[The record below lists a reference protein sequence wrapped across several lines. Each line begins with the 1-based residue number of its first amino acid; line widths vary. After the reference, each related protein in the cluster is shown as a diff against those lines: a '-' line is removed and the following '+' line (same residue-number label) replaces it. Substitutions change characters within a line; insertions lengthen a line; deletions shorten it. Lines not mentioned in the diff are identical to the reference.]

1 MSQDPTD
8 SNRPVTD
15 KRGTTPGSKL
25 PDPKN
30 PFSDTHVN
38 SEDQM
43 IALREEI
50 RKRLADAERRAQAIV
65 EEARDKA
72 LAEGDKIIAEAA
84 DAARAA
90 AETEAIKG
98 GMDYDRS
105 RVQRVIE
112 FPPELKQAGISILS
126 YFSEVLKQRYPDQEM
141 AVRIEQFGTKVRLT
155 VDSPSGW
162 RDTIEQDLET
172 FGRVVVGQIP
182 ASEILKDQLAILR
195 LENKLQVARVELD
208 FEKRLS
214 LANQAQSESRIR
226 SLELQVER
234 LYLVLDSSLSRQ
246 PSVDYLSQVLLQ
258 LDASST
264 VREALRTL
272 QLQLSRQ
279 PSEIDK
285 HAAERAIA
293 IIKSDSPTI
302 LQRVYDLLS
311 STATGTAGNLLATWI
326 QSILK

>member
-1 MSQDPTD
+1 MNEDPTD
-8 SNRPVTD
+8 SNRTAAN
-15 KRGTTPGSKL
+15 KRETTLGSGSPEARRAL
-25 PDPKN
+25 G
-30 PFSDTHVN
+30 DTN
-38 SEDQM
+38 INDQAQM

-50 RKRLADAERRAQAIV
+50 RRRLADAEQRAQTIV
-65 EEARDKA
+65 EQAKDMA
-72 LAEGDKIIAEAA
+72 LAEGNKIITAAAGAAEA
-84 DAARAA
+84 
-90 AETEAIKG
+90 EAIKN
-98 GMDYDRS
+98 GMDYDKS

-162 RDTIEQDLET
+162 RDTIEHDLET

-214 LANQAQSESRIR
+214 LTSQSQSESRIR
-226 SLELQVER
+226 SLELHVER
-234 LYLVLDSSLSRQ
+234 LYSVLDRSLSRQ
-246 PSVDYLSQVLLQ
+246 PAVDHLSEVLLQ
-258 LDASST
+258 LDANST

-285 HAAERAIA
+285 PAAEKAIA
-293 IIKSDSPTI
+293 IIKNDNPTI

-326 QSILK
+326 QSMLK